1 MVIWII
7 GLSRSGKTTLAKA
20 LIKNLNKKKENL
32 FMLMEM

>member
-20 LIKNLNKKKENL
+20 LIKNLNKKKKKIYSC
-32 FMLMEM
+32 